1 MPMDQNNTVIGIFED
16 QNQAAQAVDEL
27 RQAGF
32 SDQQVEFVYRE
43 GVAVVTKTDSGI
55 EDTTGTAVDATGRS
69 PEDLLTSA
77 QGPTADDVP
86 TAALPIAEQATDI
99 SQGRE
104 EHPYESSAEEN
115 QPQEMASSTGEAHYN
130 EKGAVEETVT
140 DTGKQ
145 LTENQ
150 TVFPAGKQVETARV
164 KGVLTGGII
173 GGVLG
178 AAVAL
183 LIPAL
188 GLTFA
193 GGLLVTV
200 FSIALGV
207 IAGGLLGT
215 IVAHGIPEEDASQY
229 QSELKPGR
237 TIVTVKTDHQKQ
249 EALDILCR
257 NEAWY
262 ANKHE

>member
-1 MPMDQNNTVIGIFED
+1 MDQNNTVIGIFED

-55 EDTTGTAVDATGRS
+55 EDTTGTTVDATGRA
-69 PEDLLTSA
+69 PEDPLTSA

-150 TVFPAGKQVETARV
+150 TVFPAGKQVETARRARLCLHRSARG
-164 KGVLTGGII
+164 KHDRSGGGAGLSAQCQDGEAVLA
-173 GGVLG
+173 G
-178 AAVAL
+178 ACRDRGRA
-183 LIPAL
+183 
-188 GLTFA
+188 
-193 GGLLVTV
+193 
-200 FSIALGV
+200 SS
-207 IAGGLLGT
+207 
-215 IVAHGIPEEDASQY
+215 HGQRQD
-229 QSELKPGR
+229 SEIQAKRGRRCVRDVKPGR

-249 EALDILCR
+249 EALDILYR

>member
-32 SDQQVEFVYRE
+32 SDQQMEFVYRE
-43 GVAVVTKTDSGI
+43 GVAVVTKTDSGV
-55 EDTTGTAVDATGRS
+55 EDTADAPVDTTGRA
-69 PEDLLTSA
+69 PETPLSSA
-77 QGPTADDVP
+77 QGPVADNAATATAP
-86 TAALPIAEQATDI
+86 TAKQATDRT
-99 SQGRE
+99 QNE
-104 EHPYESSAEEN
+104 EHPAGPPVEEK
-115 QPQEMASSTGEAHYN
+115 QPQGIAPSTGEVHPKEN
-130 EKGAVEETVT
+130 GVLEET
-140 DTGKQ
+140 DTGSVKK
-145 LTENQ
+145 LAEHGAT
-150 TVFPAGKQVETARV
+150 FPGGKKVITARV
-164 KGVLTGGII
+164 KGALIGGII

-193 GGLLVTV
+193 SGSLVTI
-200 FSIALGV
+200 FSIMLGV
-207 IAGGLLGT
+207 IAGSLLGT
-215 IVAHGIPEEDASQY
+215 IMAYGIPEEDAGQY
-229 QSELKPGR
+229 ESELKASR
-237 TIVTVKTDHQKQ
+237 TIVTVKTDQQKQ
-249 EALDILCR
+249 KALDILCR

>member
-1 MPMDQNNTVIGIFED
+1 MDQNSTVIGIFED

-43 GVAVVTKTDSGI
+43 GVAVVTKTDSGA
-55 EDTTGTAVDATGRS
+55 EDSTGTTVDAAGRA
-69 PEDLLTSA
+69 PEDPLTSV

-86 TAALPIAEQATDI
+86 TAALPTAEQVTDR
-99 SQGRE
+99 SQGGE
-104 EHPYESSAEEN
+104 EHPFESPAEGN
-115 QPQEMASSTGEAHYN
+115 RPQEITSSTGEARHK
-130 EKGAVEETVT
+130 EKGAVEETVAGSGT
-140 DTGKQ
+140 Q
-145 LTENQ
+145 LAENRA
-150 TVFPAGKQVETARV
+150 VLPGGKQVETARV
-164 KGVLTGGII
+164 KGVLTGGIV

-178 AAVAL
+178 AAIAL
-183 LIPAL
+183 LMPAL

-207 IAGGLLGT
+207 LAGGLLGT

-229 QSELKPGR
+229 ESELKPGR

>member
-1 MPMDQNNTVIGIFED
+1 MPMDRNSTVIGIFED
-16 QNQAAQAVDEL
+16 QNQAVQALDEL

-43 GVAVVTKTDSGI
+43 GVAVVTKADSGV
-55 EDTTGTAVDATGRS
+55 EDATTGTTIDATDRV
-69 PEDLLTSA
+69 P
-77 QGPTADDVP
+77 DVP
-86 TAALPIAEQATDI
+86 TAAKPIAEYAAER
-99 SQGRE
+99 SQGGE
-104 EHPYESSAEEN
+104 EHPFGFPAEEER
-115 QPQEMASSTGEAHYN
+115 PQRIASSTGEVHHK
-130 EKGAVEETVT
+130 EKC
-140 DTGKQ
+140 
-145 LTENQ
+145 
-150 TVFPAGKQVETARV
+150 
-164 KGVLTGGII
+164 VLIGGII

-188 GLTFA
+188 GLGLTFA
-193 GGLLVTV
+193 GGSLVTA
-200 FSIALGV
+200 FSIALGA

-229 QSELKPGR
+229 ESELRPGR

>member
-43 GVAVVTKTDSGI
+43 GVAVVTKTDSEV
-55 EDTTGTAVDATGRS
+55 EDTTDAAVDATGRA
-69 PEDLLTSA
+69 PEAPLTSV
-77 QGPTADDVP
+77 QGPVADDVP
-86 TAALPIAEQATDI
+86 TSTAPTAEQATDRT
-99 SQGRE
+99 QNE
-104 EHPYESSAEEN
+104 EHPAGLPAEEK
-115 QPQEMASSTGEAHYN
+115 QPQEIAPSTGEVRHKEN
-130 EKGAVEETVT
+130 GVVEEAS
-140 DTGKQ
+140 TGTSKK
-145 LTENQ
+145 LAENRA
-150 TVFPAGKQVETARV
+150 VSPGGKKVITARV
-164 KGVLTGGII
+164 KGALTGGII

-193 GGLLVTV
+193 SGSLVML
-200 FSIALGV
+200 FSITLGV
-207 IAGGLLGT
+207 IAGSLLGT
-215 IVAHGIPEEDASQY
+215 IVAHGIPEEDAGQY
-229 QSELKPGR
+229 ESELKSSR
-237 TIVTVKTDHQKQ
+237 TIVTVKTDQQKQ

>member
-43 GVAVVTKTDSGI
+43 GVAVVTKPDSGI
-55 EDTTGTAVDATGRS
+55 EDTTGTTVDATGRG
-69 PEDLLTSA
+69 PEDPLTSA
-77 QGPTADDVP
+77 QGP

-104 EHPYESSAEEN
+104 EHPYGSSAEEN

-164 KGVLTGGII
+164 KGVLTGGI
-173 GGVLG
+173 
-178 AAVAL
+178 
-183 LIPAL
+183 
-188 GLTFA
+188 
-193 GGLLVTV
+193 
-200 FSIALGV
+200 
-207 IAGGLLGT
+207 
-215 IVAHGIPEEDASQY
+215 
-229 QSELKPGR
+229 
-237 TIVTVKTDHQKQ
+237 
-249 EALDILCR
+249 
-257 NEAWY
+257 
-262 ANKHE
+262 